1 MATGEFDQIM
11 FAVLALGL
19 LTLVPL
25 AVQYL
30 RDRKGV

>member
-1 MATGEFDQIM
+1 MSVSARTRIL
-11 FAVLALGL
+11 AVLALGL